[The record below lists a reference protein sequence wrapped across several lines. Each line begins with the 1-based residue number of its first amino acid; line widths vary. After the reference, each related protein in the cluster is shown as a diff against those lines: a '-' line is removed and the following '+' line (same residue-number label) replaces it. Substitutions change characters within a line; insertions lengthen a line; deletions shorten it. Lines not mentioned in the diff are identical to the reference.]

1 VARASKWLPVFSDF
15 AKDIRI
21 MSKEKTSKDD
31 RGVPLILWE
40 SQKRFMT
47 QLASGLDDGIRIF
60 YWLKGRQLGIT
71 TLSLAIDIFWL
82 ATHPTIIGAL
92 VTDTEKNRT
101 KNRATIRKYINSFPD
116 GYFGDTFGIVKGQ
129 DNDSFMGF
137 TNGARLDFLVAG
149 TKKKSTAWAEGE
161 GYAFAHL
168 TECANYADAIGLASF
183 EKSFSQANPDRLYL
197 YESTAK
203 GRNNVWFDRWIG
215 AENDPYTRRSHFIGW
230 WANPFNAIARHDPK
244 FEKYGAA
251 PRSAEEKHLIG
262 QVRSLYDY
270 DITPEQVAWYRWQ
283 EDTAVGEEAQTLPQD
298 YPWTAEMAFIVSGFS
313 FFAIRALNKAEK
325 AIHDSPDDHRY
336 TAYRYFYGD
345 RFFDLRL
352 EFLDPDECE
361 TPGELEDLK
370 AQIELWVWEEPKEN
384 GRYVI
389 GVDPAFGGDG
399 DSDSCAISVWRCYA
413 DCMEQVAE
421 YATNRVE
428 PKRAAWVMAHLAGA
442 YKDCVVNVE
451 LAGGGSNMMQEMD
464 SLRQLLQA
472 DLYADVV
479 RTRDWEDALG
489 WARWYLYHRP
499 DSPGKGFMYNTKIG
513 YDIKRRML
521 YGYQGA
527 FVTNELI
534 IHSTKLINEML
545 DVRVME
551 DEIGAPNGQHD
562 DRVTAA
568 ALACLAWNDPPTSRK
583 VEMISLGLT
592 RKRVMDETSGS
603 ASLMAQRAN
612 NLVYRFMQTLEQQAE
627 EAKLAP
633 LRTWREERGL

>member
-15 AKDIRI
+15 AKDLRI
-21 MSKEKTSKDD
+21 MSKEKTSRDE

-47 QLASGLDDGIRIF
+47 QLAQGLDDGIRIF
-60 YWLKGRQLGIT
+60 YWLKGRQLGVT

-82 ATHPTIIGAL
+82 ATHPNLIGAL
-92 VTDTEKNRT
+92 VTENEKNRD
-101 KNRATIRKYINSFPD
+101 KNRATIRKYIESFPD
-116 GYFGDTFGIVKGQ
+116 GYFGDTFGIVKGR
-129 DNDSFMGF
+129 DNDKSMGF
-137 TNGARLDFLVAG
+137 TNGSRLDFLVAG
-149 TKKKSTAWAEGE
+149 TKKKSISWGEGE
-161 GYAFAHL
+161 GYTLAHL
-168 TECANYADAIGLASF
+168 TEIASYSGSEGLASF
-183 EKSFSQANPDRLYL
+183 EESFAQTNPDRLYI

-203 GRNNVWFDRWIG
+203 GRANVWFDRWTSG
-215 AENDPYTRRSHFIGW
+215 ETDPHTKRSHFIGW
-230 WANPFNAIARHDPK
+230 WANPHNSIARHDPK
-244 FEKYGAA
+244 FGKYGTA
-251 PRSAEEKHLIG
+251 PRSSEEKHLIG
-262 QVRSLYDY
+262 QVQSLYDY
-270 DITPEQVAWYRWQ
+270 DVTPEQVAWYRWRS
-283 EDTAVGEEAQTLPQD
+283 DTATGEEAAMLEQNN
-298 YPWTAEMAFIVSGFS
+298 PWTAEQAFVVTGYS
-313 FFAIRALNKAEK
+313 FFAIRMLNKVEK
-325 AIHDSPDDHRY
+325 TIYDNPDDNRY

-345 RFFDLRL
+345 RFFDLRM
-352 EFLDPDECE
+352 EFLNPETTNDEDE
-361 TPGELEDLK
+361 
-370 AQIELWVWEEPKEN
+370 IELRVWEEPKDN

-545 DVRVME
+545 DVRVMD